1 MDIKEF
7 NNGTVADAYEYFC
20 PKCLD
25 KSLGKWRF
33 RVWAPNA
40 DAVSLVGDYN
50 DWLSGKDKF
59 ERNSDGIWEIT
70 VAGLK
75 VFDAYK
81 FCIENGTKKVMKAD
95 PYALHAE
102 TMPGTASKLYQLDG
116 FKWTDDEWL
125 KARAESDSTS
135 MPMNIYEVHI
145 GSWKRNSDGTVLS
158 YGKFADE
165 IIPYMKE
172 MSYTHIE
179 LLPVTEYPY
188 DGSWGYQVSGMYA
201 PTSRYG
207 TPDEFHQMIDKF
219 HAAGIGVIL
228 DWVAAHFPKDEFGLY
243 KFDGTY
249 LYEYTDPLKREHK
262 DWGTVVFDYGRPEV
276 RSFLIS
282 SAMFFAEKYHI
293 DGIRMD
299 AVASMLYLDYGRQN
313 GEWRPNKSGGNHNLE
328 AIELIKLVNHHIL
341 SAYKGFLMIAEESTA
356 FPLVTKP
363 PEVGGLGFS
372 YKWNMGWMNDSIQ
385 YVSTDPLYRQYNHNK
400 MTFSLTYAFSENYI
414 LPLSHDE
421 VVHGKCSLI
430 NKMPGYYVDKFNGL
444 KTFFGYMIGHP
455 GKKLMFM
462 GGEFGQFIEWNY
474 TQGLDWILL
483 NFEAHKNF
491 QKFVADLNKL
501 YLTEKALY
509 ENDCDWY
516 GFKWIVVDDEK
527 QNIFVFKRTDK
538 QGKSVIIISNFSPV
552 ARHGYR
558 IGMEKAGSYK
568 TILNSDDI
576 QYGGLSDGTIVYR
589 TERKAAHG
597 YKNSI
602 SLNIPGNSVI
612 YLKPVR

>member
-20 PKCLD
+20 PKCLN

-50 DWLSGKDKF
+50 DWLPGKDKF

-70 VAGLK
+70 VTGLK

-102 TMPGTASKLYQLDG
+102 TTPGTASKLYELDG

-207 TPDEFHQMIDKF
+207 TPDEFQQMIDKF

-444 KTFFGYMIGHP
+444 KTFFGYTIGHP